1 MFQIEAELKITKKLF
16 RLVYSGRHLEDG
28 KHLSDY
34 NMKDGH
40 YVEVLG
46 RLLSCTDCAE
56 HNHGNID
63 ALAGRHGRG
72 AESDGRGHLRND
84 TGYRRCR
91 GRTRRNRRSAS
102 ASARCA
108 RCLRRSGVD
117 EGEVA
122 LPVNG

>member
-1 MFQIEAELKITKKLF
+1 MKINARAGSDKFTIEVHENDLVSTLKDKITKKLF

-46 RLLSCTDCAE
+46 RLLSCTDCSE

-63 ALAGRHGRG
+63 R
-72 AESDGRGHLRND
+72 
-84 TGYRRCR
+84 
-91 GRTRRNRRSAS
+91 
-102 ASARCA
+102 
-108 RCLRRSGVD
+108 
-117 EGEVA
+117 
-122 LPVNG
+122 

>member
-1 MFQIEAELKITKKLF
+1 MKINARAGSDKFIIEVHENDLVSILKDKIEAELKITKKLF

-46 RLLSCTDCAE
+46 RLLSCTDCSE

-63 ALAGRHGRG
+63 R
-72 AESDGRGHLRND
+72 
-84 TGYRRCR
+84 
-91 GRTRRNRRSAS
+91 
-102 ASARCA
+102 
-108 RCLRRSGVD
+108 
-117 EGEVA
+117 
-122 LPVNG
+122 